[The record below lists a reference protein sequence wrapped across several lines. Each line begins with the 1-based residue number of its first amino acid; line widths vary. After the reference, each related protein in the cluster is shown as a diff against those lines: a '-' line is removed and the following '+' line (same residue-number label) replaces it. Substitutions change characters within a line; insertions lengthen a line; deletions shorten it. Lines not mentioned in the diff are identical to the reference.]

1 MAELVFDRQRGPL
14 SGQHRSRGFTLVE
27 LVAVVLIITVF
38 AALAIPTAVA
48 QMRDRRVQQSARNI
62 ALVFR
67 QARLRAMGRGAAVLV
82 RFNGSTQAFT
92 VHEARLG
99 AAALDNNC
107 ADLPVSSC
115 LRTPW
120 NVVNGPHQL
129 IDGHREA
136 TTGELGDVSI
146 GVTDSADDAIN
157 ALEICFTPMG
167 RAFVREAMN
176 DTAAF
181 TPLAEAYVA
190 SVSRPGKSRTRQVI
204 LMPNGTARLSA
215 AR

>member
-1 MAELVFDRQRGPL
+1 MVEQDFDPKRGPL

-27 LVAVVLIITVF
+27 LVAVVLIITIF
-38 AALAIPTAVA
+38 AALSIPSAVI
-48 QMRDRRVQQSARNI
+48 QMRDRRVQESARKI

-82 RFNGSTQAFT
+82 RFDGDTQAFT

-99 AAALDNNC
+99 GAALDAAC

-120 NVVNGPHQL
+120 NSNATAHRV
-129 IDGHREA
+129 IDGHSEA
-136 TTGELGDVSI
+136 TTGDMSNVSI
-146 GVTDSADDAIN
+146 AVSDSVNN
-157 ALEICFTPMG
+157 AVSELEICFTPMG
-167 RAFVREAMN
+167 RSFVREALN
-176 DTAAF
+176 DAEPF
-181 TPLAEAYVA
+181 VPLAEAYVA
-190 SVSRPGKSRTRQVI
+190 SVSRPGRVRTRQVV

-215 AR
+215 Q

>member
-1 MAELVFDRQRGPL
+1 MAEHLFDRQRGPL
-14 SGQHRSRGFTLVE
+14 SGQHGSRGFTLVE
-27 LVAVVLIITVF
+27 LVAVVVIIAVF
-38 AALAIPTAVA
+38 ASLAIPTAV
-48 QMRDRRVQQSARNI
+48 QQLRDRHVQESARDI

-82 RFNGSTQAFT
+82 RFDGGAQELT

-99 AAALDNNC
+99 AAALNAAC

-115 LRTPW
+115 LRTAW
-120 NVVNGPHQL
+120 NASDGPHRL
-129 IDGHREA
+129 VDSHREA
-136 TTGELGDVSI
+136 TAGEMSNVSI
-146 GVTDSADDAIN
+146 AVTDSDNDAIT

-176 DTAAF
+176 DAVRF
-181 TPLAEAYVA
+181 VPLSEAYVA
-190 SVSRPGKSRTRQVI
+190 SVSRPGKTRTRQVV

-215 AR
+215 Q

>member
-1 MAELVFDRQRGPL
+1 MAEVLFDRQRGPL

-38 AALAIPTAVA
+38 AALSIPTAVA
-48 QMRDRRVQQSARNI
+48 QMRDRRVQESAREI

-82 RFNGSTQAFT
+82 RFDGETQRFE

-99 AAALDNNC
+99 KAAVDATC

-115 LRTPW
+115 LRTLW
-120 NVVNGPHQL
+120 NSDDAAHRLV
-129 IDGHREA
+129 DGHSEA
-136 TTGELGDVSI
+136 TTGEMSNVSI
-146 GVTDSADDAIN
+146 GVTDSGNNPIAE
-157 ALEICFTPMG
+157 LEICFTPAG
-167 RAFVREAMN
+167 RGFVREAMN
-176 DTAAF
+176 DGQAF
-181 TPLAEAYVA
+181 VPLAEAYVA
-190 SVSRPGKSRTRQVI
+190 TVSRPGKTRTRRVV

-215 AR
+215 Q